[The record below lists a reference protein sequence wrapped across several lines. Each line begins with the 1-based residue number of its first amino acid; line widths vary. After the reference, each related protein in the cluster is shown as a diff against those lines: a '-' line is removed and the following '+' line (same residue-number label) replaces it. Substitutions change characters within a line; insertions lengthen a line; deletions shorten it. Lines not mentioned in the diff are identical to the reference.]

1 MSLLRT
7 LQRHMKKTDLVKNL
21 RLKIVGQMQ
30 HAAIPGRFAQGSA
43 ALPDRKEQRKL
54 DQAAGLVPF
63 AVKLHADLVN
73 QLREMAER
81 DGVNLNTLTDQLI
94 RAGLGDAASAMPA
107 KTVAKAAAQAPAK
120 KASAQKAAPVKAVEE
135 VKAPAKK
142 AVAKKAP
149 AKKAP
154 AKKAVK
160 PKA

>member
-1 MSLLRT
+1 MSLLGT
-7 LQRHMKKTDLVKNL
+7 PQRHMKKTDLVKNL

-81 DGVNLNTLTDQLI
+81 DGVNLNALTAQLI
-94 RAGLGDAASAMPA
+94 RAGLGDAAPA
-107 KTVAKAAAQAPAK
+107 APAAPAK
-120 KASAQKAAPVKAVEE
+120 KAPAKKAAPVKAAEE

-154 AKKAVK
+154 ASKAVK

>member
-1 MSLLRT
+1 
-7 LQRHMKKTDLVKNL
+7 MKKTDLVKNL

-63 AVKLHADLVN
+63 AVKLHADLVQ

-81 DGVNLNTLTDQLI
+81 EGVNLNDLTAQLI
-94 RAGLGDAASAMPA
+94 RAGLGDAASAAPA
-107 KTVAKAAAQAPAK
+107 TTAAKAAA
-120 KASAQKAAPVKAVEE
+120 
-135 VKAPAKK
+135 KAP
-142 AVAKKAP
+142 AKKAP

-154 AKKAVK
+154 AKKAAAVKAVEEVKSAAQKTVAQKAPAKKVPAKKAAK

>member
-1 MSLLRT
+1 M
-7 LQRHMKKTDLVKNL
+7 
-21 RLKIVGQMQ
+21 
-30 HAAIPGRFAQGSA
+30 
-43 ALPDRKEQRKL
+43 PDRKEQRKL

-63 AVKLHADLVN
+63 AVKLHTDLAR

-81 DGVNLNTLTDQLI
+81 DGLDLNALTDKLI
-94 RAGLGDAASAMPA
+94 RAGLGATGSAAPV
-107 KTVAKAAAQAPAK
+107 KPVAK
-120 KASAQKAAPVKAVEE
+120 KAAPVKAAEE

-154 AKKAVK
+154 ASKAVK

>member
-1 MSLLRT
+1 
-7 LQRHMKKTDLVKNL
+7 MKKTDLVKNL

-81 DGVNLNTLTDQLI
+81 DGVNINALTAQLI
-94 RAGLGDAASAMPA
+94 RAGLGDAAPA
-107 KTVAKAAAQAPAK
+107 APAK
-120 KASAQKAAPVKAVEE
+120 KVPAKKAAPVKAAEE
-135 VKAPAKK
+135 VKAAAKK

-154 AKKAVK
+154 ASKAVK

>member
-1 MSLLRT
+1 MSLLGT
-7 LQRHMKKTDLVKNL
+7 PQRHMKKTDLVKNL

-81 DGVNLNTLTDQLI
+81 DGVNLNALTEQLI
-94 RAGLGDAASAMPA
+94 RAGLGDAVPA
-107 KTVAKAAAQAPAK
+107 APATKAPAK
-120 KASAQKAAPVKAVEE
+120 KAAPVKAAEE

-154 AKKAVK
+154 ASKAVK

>member
-1 MSLLRT
+1 
-7 LQRHMKKTDLVKNL
+7 MKKTDLVKNL

-81 DGVNLNTLTDQLI
+81 DGVNLNALTEQLI
-94 RAGLGDAASAMPA
+94 RAGLGDAASAAPA
-107 KTVAKAAAQAPAK
+107 APAK
-120 KASAQKAAPVKAVEE
+120 KAPAKKAAPVKAAEE

-154 AKKAVK
+154 ASKAVK